1 MRKFLFATLVLLF
14 SLNAQAQDAAYSIF
28 GVKAGSTIGFQ
39 TWNNIDQDA
48 LFAYNAGIFV
58 ESLEGKDSKSSL
70 YAGLSYS
77 QKGSAKRNVQL
88 FNSNGSGSLFGG
100 TFTRKY
106 IFHNAVLNVGA
117 KNRLEVRSNGLIPYY
132 SIGVFGSYTL
142 DTNLDEQL
150 SNVFLFDPIEDN
162 VRPINYGIQIG
173 GGFEKQITEYIGM
186 HLDISVFP
194 ELSNQYVEQYG
205 NNPPFL
211 INPYTGQQVTLRD
224 RNIKNLAFEI
234 TLGIRFLRE
243 IIYVD

>member
-1 MRKFLFATLVLLF
+1 MRNSFFTIILLLVTTCIH
-14 SLNAQAQDAAYSIF
+14 AQDADYSIF
-28 GVKAGSTIGFQ
+28 GIKAGSTIGFQ

-48 LFAYNAGIFV
+48 LFAYNAGIFA
-58 ESLEGKDSKSSL
+58 ESLDGKDSRSSL

-106 IFHNAVLNVGA
+106 IFHNAILNVGA
-117 KNRLEVRSNGLIPYY
+117 KTRLEKRSNGLTPYY
-132 SIGVFGSYTL
+132 SVGVFGSYTL
-142 DTNLDEQL
+142 STNLGEQQN
-150 SNVFLFDPIEDN
+150 NVFLFDPIDDN
-162 VRPINYGIQIG
+162 VRKINYGLQIG
-173 GGFEKQITEYIGM
+173 GGFEKQLSEYIGI

-205 NNPPFL
+205 SNPPFI
-211 INPYTGQQVTLRD
+211 INPYSGQQITLRD